1 MGSATA
7 RILVVDDERPL
18 QELLAFPLRRDGYE
32 VVSAYD
38 GYQALARLNSERF
51 DLVVLDLMLPGIDGL
66 ELCRLIRSTSDV
78 PIVMLTARGDERDK
92 VAGLELGADDYITKP
107 FSLREF
113 RSRVRAVLRRTKRAA
128 TSDEQETQGVIERGP
143 LRIDLDRRTATVRD
157 RPVRL
162 TYVEFELLTALAR
175 RPGVAQGR
183 PQLLASVFG
192 SSAYRDPR
200 TIDVHIRHLREK
212 IEDDPSRPR
221 LIETVRRVGYRFAP
235 LDRER

>member
-1 MGSATA
+1 VGSATA

-128 TSDEQETQGVIERGP
+128 TSDEREARGVIERGP
-143 LRIDLDRRTATVRD
+143 LRIDLDRRTATVRG

>member
-1 MGSATA
+1 
-7 RILVVDDERPL
+7 
-18 QELLAFPLRRDGYE
+18 
-32 VVSAYD
+32 
-38 GYQALARLNSERF
+38 
-51 DLVVLDLMLPGIDGL
+51 MLPGIDGL

-128 TSDEQETQGVIERGP
+128 TRDEQETQGVIERGP